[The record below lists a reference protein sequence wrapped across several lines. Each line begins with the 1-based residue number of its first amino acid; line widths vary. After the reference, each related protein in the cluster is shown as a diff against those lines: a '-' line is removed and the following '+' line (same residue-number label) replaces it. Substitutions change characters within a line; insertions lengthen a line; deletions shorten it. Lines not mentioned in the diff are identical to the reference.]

1 MGDIHKRPD
10 DGTWERPP
18 DLNRHRRLVEVEGMR
33 VPVLSLEYERD
44 AYSKMG
50 RVEKAERLSKWLVG
64 HPS

>member
-1 MGDIHKRPD
+1 
-10 DGTWERPP
+10 
-18 DLNRHRRLVEVEGMR
+18 MR

-50 RVEKAERLSKWLVG
+50 RVEQAEMLSKWLVG